1 MKRQKPLFL
10 GISALFLASAS
21 PAMALTAQELWTEWQ
36 SQMASMGQ
44 IITTQEVTIGEGVLT
59 INGYASR
66 FDEDDL
72 SLVSR
77 LDQVVMT
84 ETDDDRVVITMSD
97 NLSVEARFVP
107 EPSMA
112 PVTALVSVMVPGL
125 SITTS
130 GTVDARVY
138 DYAAPRIMI
147 TNGPITGGDGALPVI
162 DMAIGIEDFAAIY
175 QLDGSNPT
183 NIGYSSTSS
192 TSGIAGAVSVTPP
205 PGEVG
210 HLKMSFDLGASTSTG
225 TGSFGDMAAATAN
238 PDAFPEGMAFA
249 GDFAYDAARLEMT
262 FEHPSDAFTLLS
274 SNQGGRLAATLSE
287 AEMAYRM
294 AATGSSLYFVG
305 PDLPVPVD
313 LKMASAEIGFS
324 VPLAQAAVP
333 QPVSARLAYQD
344 VIINPEIWGMIDPIQ
359 AIPRD
364 PISVIADVSGSV
376 RVLTNLFSTDPT
388 EMAAMPGELVDLTLN
403 ELRLAIAGA
412 ELTGQGS
419 AEFAPGPIPMPV
431 GAVDLQLRGANA
443 LIDRLQ
449 AAGMVPVEQLAMAR
463 GFIAALTRPGAAPDT
478 VESTIQFTQGGGIT
492 ANGVPLR

>member
-1 MKRQKPLFL
+1 MTLQNPLFL
-10 GISALFLASAS
+10 GISALFLTSAS
-21 PAMALTAQELWTEWQ
+21 PAMALTAQELWAEWQ
-36 SQMASMGQ
+36 SQMATMGQ
-44 IITTQEVTIGEGVLT
+44 TITTQEVTIGEGVLT

-66 FDEDDL
+66 FEETDL

-77 LDQVVMT
+77 LDQAVMT

-97 NLSVEARFVP
+97 SLSVEARFVP
-107 EPSMA
+107 EPGMA

-138 DYAAPRIMI
+138 AYDAPRILI
-147 TNGPITGGDGALPVI
+147 TNGPITGGDGALPSI
-162 DMAIGIEDFAAIY
+162 DMSIGIEDFAAIY
-175 QLDGSNPT
+175 QLDGSDPK
-183 NIGYSSTSS
+183 NIGYDSTSS
-192 TSGIAGAVSVTPP
+192 TSGIAGAISVTPP

-210 HLKMSFDLGASTSTG
+210 HLKLSFDLGASTSTG
-225 TGSFGDMAAATAN
+225 AGRFGDMAAVTAD
-238 PDAFPEGMAFA
+238 PDAFPTGMAFA
-249 GDFAYDAARLEMT
+249 GGVAYDSARLEMT

-274 SNQGGRLAATLSE
+274 ANQGGRLSASLSE

-294 AATGSSLYFVG
+294 AANGSSLYFLG
-305 PDLPVPVD
+305 PDLPVPVN
-313 LKMASAEIGFS
+313 LSMSRAEIGFS
-324 VPLAQAAVP
+324 LPLAQADAP
-333 QPVSARLAYQD
+333 QAASARVAYQD
-344 VIINPEIWGMIDPIQ
+344 VVINPEIWGMIDPAQ

-388 EMAAMPGELVDLTLN
+388 EMAAMPAELVDLTLN

-412 ELTGQGS
+412 ELTGSGS

-431 GAVDLQLRGANA
+431 GAVDLQLQGANA

-449 AAGMVPVEQLAMAR
+449 AAGIVPIEQLAMAR
-463 GFIAALTRPGAAPDT
+463 GLLGAFTRPSAAPDT